1 MLAALIQDAGMQR
14 LYILLALIPFLVGG
28 VGSDIRL
35 EPQQA
40 DAATSN
46 LVDSFRPAVD
56 SDTAP
61 VEMVAGK
68 SRSGARFTKKDKV
81 VVKQDNASRNEGK
94 NRCENCGVET
104 VQPQQHKK
112 GITPPKNE
120 THVDHI
126 VPRAKGGEGEPDN
139 GQVLCRDCN
148 IKKSDKEQ

>member
-1 MLAALIQDAGMQR
+1 LLAALIQDAGMQW
-14 LYILLALIPFLVGG
+14 LYVLLALVPFLVGA
-28 VGSDIRL
+28 VGSDISF
-35 EPQQA
+35 EPQQP
-40 DAATSN
+40 DVATSS
-46 LVDSFRPAVD
+46 LVDSSRPEVD
-56 SDTAP
+56 PDTAS
-61 VEMVAGK
+61 VEVLAGK
-68 SRSGARFTKKDKV
+68 SRPGARFTKKDKA

-139 GQVLCRDCN
+139 GQVLCRECN
-148 IKKSDKEQ
+148 IKKGDKEQ